1 MFYAAEDKVLVSF
14 PESIENHDYLHK
26 VVLGVQSTEA
36 VKKVKALPTTLHLR
50 S

>member
-26 VVLGVQSTEA
+26 VVLGVQGTEA